1 MGKDSPTISRRNFL
15 KFAGKTATVSAAFL
29 SGCAQTSMQPA
40 GKSPGGLAHAID
52 IHHHYIPP
60 ELIDEV
66 KRNGQALGVEYFPP
80 KDAKDNPFQ
89 IRFPKGNR
97 LNPDPRMTEV
107 NNRLA
112 VMTKGNIGI
121 ATVEVHT
128 ACVGYELDDSRGE
141 AWSKLYNEA
150 IMNLV
155 KRYPDRFAGIAT
167 VPLQDPPRA
176 ARVLEQAIGDLKMSG
191 VTLASN
197 VVGKYYDSKDFDPFW
212 AKAQEL
218 DVLMIMHP
226 EWVAGG
232 DKMGGYGLRTVCGNP
247 ADTTLSVG
255 YMIYSGVFDRFP
267 NLKLAL
273 LHGGGFFP
281 YHLGR
286 FDNGFRSGGGAA
298 RMPAQ
303 QPEQIFEESLLRQS
317 CLSRRDGGIFEAHS
331 RRRSHHGRHR
341 LSLRPGRL
349 DGGRKN
355 PADDLHGCGKRGHAA
370 RKCAKIAEDLC
381 RPISIEFRRFIRST
395 ELLSSSLYCC

>member
-1 MGKDSPTISRRNFL
+1 MASEISNMTRRDFL
-15 KFAGKTATVSAAFL
+15 KVAAVASSGFL
-29 SGCAQTSMQPA
+29 TGCATMA
-40 GKSPGGLAHAID
+40 GGDAKNAPRAID
-52 IHHHYIPP
+52 IHHHYIPL

-66 KRNGQALGVEYFPP
+66 KRNGKALGVEYFPP

-89 IRFPKGNR
+89 IQFPKGNR
-97 LNPDPRMTEV
+97 LRPDPRMTEIDT
-107 NNRLA
+107 RLD
-112 VMTKGNIGI
+112 VMTKGNIRI

-128 ACVGYELDDSRGE
+128 ACVGYELDSGPGE
-141 AWSKLYNEA
+141 SWSKLYNEA

-155 KRYPDRFAGIAT
+155 KRHPDRFVGIAT

-176 ARVLEQAIGDLKMSG
+176 ARVLEHAIRDLKMSG
-191 VTLASN
+191 VTIASN
-197 VVGKYYDSKDFDPFW
+197 VVGKYFDGKDFDPFW

-232 DKMGGYGLRTVCGNP
+232 ERMGHYGLRTVCGNP

-286 FDNGFRSGGGAA
+286 FDQGMRSGTAAA
-298 RMPAQ
+298 RMPAK
-303 QPEQIFEESLLRQS
+303 QPPSKYLKNLYFDNLVYRVETVEYLKRMVGAEHVMVGTDYPFDLGDWQAAEKIQRMNCTEAEREAMIHGNARKLLR
-317 CLSRRDGGIFEAHS
+317 I
-331 RRRSHHGRHR
+331 
-341 LSLRPGRL
+341 PG
-349 DGGRKN
+349 N
-355 PADDLHGCGKRGHAA
+355 V
-370 RKCAKIAEDLC
+370 
-381 RPISIEFRRFIRST
+381 
-395 ELLSSSLYCC
+395 

>member
-1 MGKDSPTISRRNFL
+1 MLNDISTVTRRDFL
-15 KFAGKTATVSAAFL
+15 KFAAKATVVSSGFL
-29 SGCAQTSMQPA
+29 TGCATLSSSD
-40 GKSPGGLAHAID
+40 GSNTTRAID
-52 IHHHYIPP
+52 IHHHYIPL

-66 KRNGQALGVEYFPP
+66 KRNGKALGVEYFPP

-97 LNPDPRMTEV
+97 LNPDPRMTEIDH
-107 NNRLA
+107 RLA

-121 ATVEVHT
+121 ASVEVHT
-128 ACVGYELDDSRGE
+128 ACVGYELDASHGE
-141 AWSKLYNEA
+141 TWSKLYNEA

-155 KRYPDRFAGIAT
+155 KRHPDRFVGIAT

-176 ARVLEQAIGDLKMSG
+176 ARVLEHAIRDLKMSG

-226 EWVAGG
+226 EWVLGS
-232 DKMGGYGLRTVCGNP
+232 DKMGAYGLRTVCGNP

-255 YMIYSGVFDRFP
+255 YMIYSGIFDRFP

-286 FDNGFRSGGGAA
+286 FDSGFRSGSAAGRMTAKQPPSKYLKNLYFDNLVYRVETVEYLKRMVGAEHVMVGTDYPFDLGDWMAAEKIQTMNCTESEREAMMHGNA
-298 RMPAQ
+298 RK
-303 QPEQIFEESLLRQS
+303 LLRV
-317 CLSRRDGGIFEAHS
+317 
-331 RRRSHHGRHR
+331 
-341 LSLRPGRL
+341 PG
-349 DGGRKN
+349 
-355 PADDLHGCGKRGHAA
+355 
-370 RKCAKIAEDLC
+370 
-381 RPISIEFRRFIRST
+381 SV
-395 ELLSSSLYCC
+395 